1 MGGRAQSMMPAAEAD
16 WAAVLPGATGAQ
28 LRTVLDLYV
37 LAAGTAAVDD
47 ILVTIAESARVL
59 VDSGFAAVAVIGRS
73 DDIDHVHT
81 SGVGTRAPITSRTPT
96 GQIPPFRRVLNAG
109 GPVREPQPEPFLGVP
124 ITIRGQTVG
133 VLYFTDPAQGAY
145 AEDDERLAAALAG
158 AATIALDGTVALADA
173 RHSTQWLT
181 ASARITRELL
191 GERTSEPFELVARL
205 VKGLAD
211 AEFVAIMLREGER
224 RFRTAVTFGGN
235 GRVYLDE
242 RVNPYAV
249 PAGEAILQGRS
260 ARYPTFE
267 ETVSPDLPNPFG
279 IGPVMLA
286 PMAGSSSIHG
296 VLCVGRAVGR
306 PEFTEAELHLAT
318 AFAGQVALAL
328 EIAEAQSAAERAQ
341 LLEERARITRALNDT
356 VIERLLGVGL
366 GLANL
371 ANAVETTTDRDRLTT
386 YVRDLDDTISQ
397 IRAAIWDVGHTEY
410 Q

>member
-1 MGGRAQSMMPAAEAD
+1 MP
-16 WAAVLPGATGAQ
+16 L
-28 LRTVLDLYV
+28 
-37 LAAGTAAVDD
+37 
-47 ILVTIAESARVL
+47 
-59 VDSGFAAVAVIGRS
+59 
-73 DDIDHVHT
+73 
-81 SGVGTRAPITSRTPT
+81 
-96 GQIPPFRRVLNAG
+96 FRRVLDAG
-109 GPVREPQPEPFLGVP
+109 GPVRLPQPGAFLGVP
-124 ITIRGQTVG
+124 IAIRGQAVG
-133 VLYFTDPAQGAY
+133 VLCLTDPAHGAY
-145 AEDDERLAAALAG
+145 ARDDERLMAALAG
-158 AATIALDGTVALADA
+158 AATIALDATMASSDA

-191 GERTSEPFELVARL
+191 GEPASEPLDLVARL
-205 VKGLAD
+205 VQGLAD

-224 RFRTAVTFGGN
+224 RFRTAVTIGGD

-242 RVNPYAV
+242 RVNPHAV
-249 PAGEAILQGRS
+249 PAGEAILQGRP

-286 PMAGSSSIHG
+286 PMAGGSSIHG

-306 PEFTEAELHLAT
+306 PEFTEAELNLAT
-318 AFAGQVALAL
+318 GFAGQVALAL
-328 EIAEAQSAAERAQ
+328 ELAETHAAAARAQ
-341 LLEERARITRALNDT
+341 LLEERARITHAINDA

-371 ANAVETTTDRDRLTT
+371 ANAAETATDRERLST

-397 IRAAIWDVGHTEY
+397 IRTAIWDVRHTAN